1 MVIACAELLNI
12 VTRQFRVIAVTL
24 FAQQVVRPIRA
35 LALSPEVVSIVI
47 FSLLKELASFAHQAW
62 NAVATNESTLIAIAN
77 LDSVIFKF
85 DIPITYRTKNRSFTH
100 PFSFA

>member
-24 FAQQVVRPIRA
+24 FAQQVVGPIRA
-35 LALSPEVVSIVI
+35 LGLSLEVVSIVI
-47 FSLLKELASFAHQAW
+47 FSLLKELASFADQAW
-62 NAVATNESTLIAIAN
+62 NAVAANESTLITIAN

-85 DIPITYRTKNRSFTH
+85 DIPNLLNKQEFFLAH
-100 PFSFA
+100 PFSVL